1 VVTAFC
7 LNLVNEAS
15 LRPRRRSLVREL
27 RDENWRTAA
36 LDVMVAATQDDTDPP
51 TLSAFDDG
59 EGPPT
64 VSSRCMKAFADTIW
78 AVYNMREM
86 WRSLGPRIETVH
98 KATTPGRNA
107 PCLCGSGKNTR
118 SAATC
123 YKYRSF
129 LRLID
134 GG

>member
-64 VSSRCMKAFADTIW
+64 VSSRCMKAFADAIW
-78 AVYNMREM
+78 AGVQHARDVAQPGAAD
-86 WRSLGPRIETVH
+86 RDCAQGKDTRAQCPLAFAAVARIQEV
-98 KATTPGRNA
+98 
-107 PCLCGSGKNTR
+107 
-118 SAATC
+118 
-123 YKYRSF
+123 
-129 LRLID
+129 LRLAINTVAFFA
-134 GG
+134 